1 MADKQARKWQLTINN
16 PQDKGLEHDAIKKAL
31 EQFKSCVYWCM
42 ADEVGLDTHTPH
54 THLFFCLKTPGKF
67 STVKKRFPDA
77 HIEAARG
84 TVQENR
90 AYVEKTGKWSE
101 DEKADRGLSEKGEGE
116 AEVSAG

>member
-16 PQDKGLEHDAIKKAL
+16 PQDKGLDHDAIKKAL

-77 HIEAARG
+77 HIEAAHG
-84 TVQENR
+84 TVQEVVRGRKVRYEHPRHVRGERR
-90 AYVEKTGKWSE
+90 ATG
-101 DEKADRGLSEKGEGE
+101 G
-116 AEVSAG
+116 AGPGSPN